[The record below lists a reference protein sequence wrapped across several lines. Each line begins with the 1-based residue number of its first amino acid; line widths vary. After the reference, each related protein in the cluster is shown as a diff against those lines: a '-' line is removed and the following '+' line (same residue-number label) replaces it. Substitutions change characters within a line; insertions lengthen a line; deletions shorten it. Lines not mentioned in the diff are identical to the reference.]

1 MPTATGTGATVEID
15 EMALAQDVAA
25 RVVEVTVDQDV
36 RLPAGFEIRFI
47 DQDRKATEG
56 VPVRIGSR
64 VKLTGAAVGGEPKQ
78 ILSGEVTAIEADYA
92 PGGSYLIVRGY
103 DMAHRLHRGRKS
115 KAYTQVMYSDVAQQI
130 ASEAGLTAGTIDSS
144 GAVKDHV
151 PQVAQSDWEFL
162 SELAAEIDFELSVED
177 GALDFH
183 APTEASDS
191 PGEGTYGSKLPLQLI
206 FGEDLLEFRPRLSA
220 AGQVDSV
227 EVRAW
232 DWQNKQAL
240 VGTASAA
247 SNAASLTEDP
257 AALSGIFGGATMVS
271 IEPRAVDQSSA
282 DKRASRIAQQIGTT
296 FAEATG
302 VARGNPEIR
311 AGRSVSISVVG
322 GDFVGS
328 YALSHTRHVFDAHGY
343 RTQFVA
349 GGRQDRSLLG
359 LVRGA
364 TASAAPAAGPGSAGG
379 AASNPLSRIGGVVT
393 GVVSDV
399 QDPLKMARVKLQLP
413 WLDGSFVSD
422 WARVA
427 MPGAGNARGLVWLPE
442 VGDEVLVAFE
452 QGDVRRP
459 IVIGGLWNGTDTPPP
474 YGLENGQ
481 ENARALVSLQ
491 GHKVVLHDSDDG
503 GSIEVATPKGLT
515 IVLDEANNKITV
527 KAGNGAKLAISAEG
541 DVDIEAG
548 GQLSIKA
555 GTNLS
560 VHASSGLDLKSDA
573 TATLKGA
580 MVQIN

>member
-1 MPTATGTGATVEID
+1 
-15 EMALAQDVAA
+15 
-25 RVVEVTVDQDV
+25 
-36 RLPAGFEIRFI
+36 
-47 DQDRKATEG
+47 
-56 VPVRIGSR
+56 
-64 VKLTGAAVGGEPKQ
+64 
-78 ILSGEVTAIEADYA
+78 
-92 PGGSYLIVRGY
+92 VRGY

-115 KAYTQVMYSDVAQQI
+115 KAYTQVMYSDVAQQV
-130 ASEAGLTAGTIDSS
+130 ASDAGLTAGTIDSS

-151 PQVAQSDWEFL
+151 PQIAQSDWEFL
-162 SELAAEIDFELSVED
+162 SELAAEIDFELSVAD
-177 GALDFH
+177 GALNFH
-183 APTEASDS
+183 APTEASES

-206 FGEDLLEFRPRLSA
+206 FGEDLLEFRPRISA
-220 AGQVDSV
+220 VGQVDSV

-240 VGTASAA
+240 VGTAPAGS
-247 SNAASLTEDP
+247 SAASLTEDP
-257 AALSGIFGGATMVS
+257 QALSGIFGGATMVS
-271 IEPRAVDQSSA
+271 IEPRAVDQGSA

-311 AGRSVSISVVG
+311 AGRAVSVSVVG
-322 GDFVGS
+322 GTFVGS
-328 YALSHTRHVFDAHGY
+328 YVLSHTRQVFDGHGY

-364 TASAAPAAGPGSAGG
+364 TASAAPTAGSGG
-379 AASNPLSRIGGVVT
+379 AGATVSSPLSRIGGVVT

-399 QDPLKMARVKLQLP
+399 QDPLKLARVKLQFP

-427 MPGAGNARGLVWLPE
+427 VPGAGNARGLAWLPE

-452 QGDVRRP
+452 HGDVSR
-459 IVIGGLWNGTDTPPP
+459 P

-481 ENARALVSLQ
+481 ENARALVSLK
-491 GHKVVLHDSDDG
+491 GHKVVFHDGDDG

-515 IVLDEANNKITV
+515 IVLDEANNRITV
-527 KAGNGAKLAISAEG
+527 KAGNGSKLSVSAEG
-541 DVDIEAG
+541 DIEIEAG

-555 GTNLS
+555 GTSLS
-560 VHASSGLDLKSDA
+560 VHASSGLELKSDA